1 MGNLTFPLTVLY
13 DNDCNMINIVITNC
27 CYYNI
32 NYLNLP
38 L

>member
-1 MGNLTFPLTVLY
+1 MGNFTFPLTVLY

-27 CYYNI
+27 CYYDI
-32 NYLNLP
+32 GYLNLP